1 METSK
6 MSEWDLIDD
15 YGVLTLNN
23 PPQNYLKEP
32 EFVDLSDLKKWT
44 SNESLRGLIVTGK
57 GRHFCAGGD
66 RENIFEARGEQ
77 GTQESVTKG
86 KELFNYIW
94 DMPIPTVA
102 AIKGACLGGGL
113 ELALSCH
120 IRVCSDKSV
129 LSFPETGLGIMPG
142 LHGTVKLPGIVGM
155 ANAIEILLT
164 GKMINAEEALSLK
177 LVDYVVP
184 AKEVFDFSLDLLKKF
199 TADKPINV
207 IRAVV
212 QCFVN
217 ARKLSDDEAIEKG
230 SKMFCD
236 LAADLINKPINENLN
251 KD

>member
-1 METSK
+1 MA
-6 MSEWDLIDD
+6 EWELVDD

-23 PPQNYLKEP
+23 PPQNYLAEP
-32 EFVDLSDLKKWT
+32 EFVDLSDLKRWT

-66 RENIFEARGEQ
+66 RENIFGAQGAEALQ
-77 GTQESVTKG
+77 DSVRKG

-94 DMPIPTVA
+94 DLPIPVVA

-120 IRVCSDKSV
+120 VRICSEKSV

-155 ANAIEILLT
+155 AKAIDMLLT
-164 GKMINAEEALSLK
+164 AKTIDAEEALRLK

-184 AKEVFDFSLDLLKKF
+184 AKEVFDYSLDFLKKL
-199 TADKPINV
+199 TGDKPVSV

-212 QCFVN
+212 QAFIN
-217 ARKLSDDEAIEKG
+217 ARKYSEDEAVAKVSDLFCQLAVDLTKN
-230 SKMFCD
+230 SKSTG
-236 LAADLINKPINENLN
+236 
-251 KD
+251 

>member
-6 MSEWDLIDD
+6 MGEWELVDD

-23 PPQNYLKEP
+23 PPQNYLSQP
-32 EFVDLSDLKKWT
+32 EFVHLSDLKKWT
-44 SNESLRGLIVTGK
+44 SNESLRGLIITGK

-66 RENIFEARGEQ
+66 RENIFEARGKEA
-77 GTQESVTKG
+77 TQDSVRRG

-94 DMPIPTVA
+94 DLPIPTVA

-120 IRVCSDKSV
+120 VRICSEKSV

-142 LHGTVKLPGIVGM
+142 LHGTVKLPGLVGM
-155 ANAIEILLT
+155 ANAIDMLLT
-164 GKMINAEEALSLK
+164 AKTIDAQEALRLK

-184 AKEVFDFSLDLLKKF
+184 AKEVFDYSMDFLKKL
-199 TADKPINV
+199 TGDKPVRV

-212 QCFVN
+212 QAFVN
-217 ARKLSDDEAIEKG
+217 ARKYPEDEAVAKV
-230 SKMFCD
+230 SDMFCRLALD
-236 LAADLINKPINENLN
+236 LTENS
-251 KD
+251 KATG